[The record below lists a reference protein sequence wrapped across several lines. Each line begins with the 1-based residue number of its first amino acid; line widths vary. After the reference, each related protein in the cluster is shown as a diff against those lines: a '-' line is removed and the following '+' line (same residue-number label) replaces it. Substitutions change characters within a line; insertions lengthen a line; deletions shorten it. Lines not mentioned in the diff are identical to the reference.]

1 MNHRQNKICEDIESL
16 LVRKI
21 TGELLSEEKRFLDSH
36 LAQCAVCAAREQ
48 ELAKEWQ
55 SFDSLPAPEIP
66 AELYE
71 KTRAT
76 ILSHLRRGESLFP
89 WAERVLGDRIGPLLA
104 AFVAGLVMT
113 GLAYALLHTLVDV
126 RIHHQHMLMALF
138 GSWGLLFA
146 GCFWLVLKGKGKG
159 TLPLDRVAA
168 SSVSIALLTLVISFL
183 AYEVES
189 LRWLVIMPV
198 AHEVAALSS
207 YLFGIGNTFITSWWI
222 YCCLASFIGAFIF
235 GLHKGPSFPRN
246 AFVASFVVSVLLFP
260 AIYLQGSS
268 HNHGYGII
276 AFAAFGTYVGSLL
289 AISLGLFIRRRF
301 SFQAA

>member
-1 MNHRQNKICEDIESL
+1 MNHRQDKLCENSESL

-21 TGELLSEEKRFLDSH
+21 TGELLSEEMRFLDSH
-36 LAQCAVCAAREQ
+36 LAQCAVCVAREQ
-48 ELAKEWQ
+48 ELAKEWH
-55 SFDSLPAPEIP
+55 SFDSMPVPEIP
-66 AELYE
+66 AKLYE
-71 KTRAT
+71 DTREI
-76 ILSHLRRGESLFP
+76 ILNRLRRERFLLP
-89 WAERVLGDRIGPLLA
+89 WTGRVLGDRIGPVLA
-104 AFVAGLVMT
+104 AFVAGLGMT

-126 RIHHQHMLMALF
+126 RIHHQHMLIALF

-146 GCFWLVLKGKGKG
+146 GCFWLILKGKGKR

-189 LRWLVIMPV
+189 LRWLAMS
-198 AHEVAALSS
+198 ATYEVAALST
-207 YLFGIGNTFITSWWI
+207 YLFGSGNTFVTAWWI

-246 AFVASFVVSVLLFP
+246 AIVASFVASVLLFP

-268 HNHGYGII
+268 HNHGYGVI

-289 AISLGLFIRRRF
+289 GISLGLFIRRRF
-301 SFQAA
+301 SLQAA